1 MMKKYTR
8 RLICFTAALVMLLAL
23 SCSAFAT
30 SSGPLMLTTD
40 LPPAVTLYPGQT
52 HTLSVAVSGAD
63 NISYTWYANGA
74 PIPGATSSP
83 SLTASFNQDALI
95 YVVASAN
102 GYAISSN
109 VCALSVGAG
118 SGTGGN
124 NPGYG
129 EVLPSPTIPDAST
142 MNPNFTGT
150 PSTPTITQ
158 QPQSVRLVPNQPTT
172 LYVGATCPNLGYG
185 IQLQYQWYV
194 SDTNNA
200 ATAAPI
206 AGATAASYTAPGT
219 TADKYYLCAVWST
232 NGLTNSAVVY
242 SNIAGVTYAGG
253 EFKITKQP
261 TGETVQP
268 GESALFIAR
277 ADNAVKHEWR
287 IVSKDTTKTVP
298 ASQAAFYFAGLN
310 VSGETT
316 DTLALS
322 NIPAAM
328 NEWSVECKF
337 TAADGKTLYSN
348 GAIIQVRGAVPT
360 PSATPTVLA
369 TPAPTASPAPTAT
382 VLAGAVPNPSIQ
394 SQPSGAVLSEG
405 QNVTLS
411 VSASGEDPAKGVTL
425 KYQWY
430 RNTQNSNANGTPIS
444 GATSATYVP
453 DTISGSR
460 YYYVGITA
468 TDGTTSSKTIYSS
481 PATVTY
487 TAPINTPSPS
497 PSATPDKDDND
508 KKYDRNPGL
517 GSMLIGPIIAIV
529 IAVIAIGV
537 GMFFLLRSIPGKG
550 KDDPDRYY
558 YDDDDDDDKFVS
570 GLKGKTKS
578 RDRDY
583 YRDDEFDKRR

>member
-1 MMKKYTR
+1 MKKNIR
-8 RLICFTAALVMLLAL
+8 SLICLTAAIVMLLAMG
-23 SCSAFAT
+23 SGAFAA
-30 SSGPLMLTTD
+30 SSGPLQFTTA
-40 LPPAVTLYPGQT
+40 LPPAVTVSPGQT
-52 HTLSVAVSGAD
+52 YTFNVAVTGAD
-63 NISYTWYANGA
+63 NITYTWHSTSG
-74 PIPGATSSP
+74 PIPNAANSP
-83 SLTASFNQDALI
+83 TLTASFTQDTAI
-95 YVVASAN
+95 YVTAQAN
-102 GYAISSN
+102 GFLATSN
-109 VCALSVGAG
+109 VCQLSVGAG
-118 SGTGGN
+118 TGTGGN

-129 EVLPSPTIPDAST
+129 EVLPSPTVPDSST
-142 MNPNFTGT
+142 MDPNFTGT

-194 SDTNNA
+194 SNTNNA

-219 TADKYYLCAVWST
+219 TVDKYYLCAVWST
-232 NGLTNSAVVY
+232 NGLTNSSVVY
-242 SNIAGVTYAGG
+242 SNMAGVTYAGG

-261 TGETVQP
+261 TGETVNV
-268 GESALFIAR
+268 GGSALFIAR

-322 NIPAAM
+322 NIPGAM

-337 TAADGKTLYSN
+337 TSADGKTLYSN
-348 GAIIQVRGAVPT
+348 GAIIKVQGAVPT
-360 PSATPTVLA
+360 PTATPTILA
-369 TPAPTASPAPTAT
+369 TPTPSASPAPTAT

-411 VSASGEDPAKGVTL
+411 VSASGEDAAKGVTL

-444 GATSATYVP
+444 GANGPTYVP

-460 YYYVGITA
+460 YYYVGVTA
-468 TDGTTSSKTIYSS
+468 TDGTTNSKTIYSS

-487 TAPINTPSPS
+487 TAPISTPTPSPS
-497 PSATPDKDDND
+497 AAPDKDDDD

-529 IAVIAIGV
+529 VAVIAIGV
-537 GMFFLLRSIPGKG
+537 GMFFLLRSIPGKD
-550 KDDPDRYY
+550 KNESDRYY
-558 YDDDDDDDKFVS
+558 YDEDDDDDRFMSELKSKTRGRDKE
-570 GLKGKTKS
+570 
-578 RDRDY
+578 Y
-583 YRDDEFDKRR
+583 YRDDEFDRKR

>member
-1 MMKKYTR
+1 MKKYTR
-8 RLICFTAALVMLLAL
+8 RLICFTAAVVMILAMG
-23 SCSAFAT
+23 SSAFA
-30 SSGPLMLTTD
+30 SNSGPLVFHTN
-40 LPPAVTLYPGQT
+40 LPSAVTLSPGQT
-52 HTLSVAVSGAD
+52 HTLSVVVSGAD
-63 NISYTWYANGA
+63 NISYTWHSNSGPIQGA
-74 PIPGATSSP
+74 GNSP
-83 SLTASFNQDALI
+83 SLTASFSQNASI
-95 YVVASAN
+95 YVVVQSNEYVAT
-102 GYAISSN
+102 SN
-109 VCALSVGAG
+109 VCEISVGAG

-124 NPGYG
+124 NPIYG
-129 EVLPSPTIPDAST
+129 EVLPSPNVPSQT
-142 MNPNFTGT
+142 MDPNFTGT
-150 PSTPTITQ
+150 PSTPTIIQ
-158 QPQSVRLVPNQPTT
+158 QPQSTKLIPNQGTT

-194 SDTNNA
+194 SNTNNA

-206 AGATAASYTAPGT
+206 AGATSASYTAPGT
-219 TADKYYLCAVWST
+219 TVDKYYLCAVWST
-232 NGLTNSAVVY
+232 NGLTNSSVVY

-261 TGETVQP
+261 TGETVNP
-268 GESALFIAR
+268 GGSALFIAR

-348 GAIIQVRGAVPT
+348 GAIIQVQGAVPT
-360 PSATPTVLA
+360 PTATPTILA
-369 TPAPTASPAPTAT
+369 TPTPTVSPAPTAT

-444 GATSATYVP
+444 GATSPTYVP

-468 TDGTTSSKTIYSS
+468 TDGTTNSKTIYSS

-497 PSATPDKDDND
+497 PSAAPDKDDSAD

-529 IAVIAIGV
+529 VAVIAIGV
-537 GMFFLLRSIPGKG
+537 GMFFLIRSIGKE
-550 KDDPDRYY
+550 KSEPDRYY
-558 YDDDDDDDKFVS
+558 YDDDEDRYYS
-570 GLKGKTKS
+570 ELKSKVKEKS
-578 RDRDY
+578 RDY
-583 YRDDEFDKRR
+583 YRDDEFDRRK

>member
-1 MMKKYTR
+1 MKKYTK
-8 RLICFTAALVMLLAL
+8 RLICLTAAIVMLLAMG
-23 SCSAFAT
+23 SSAFA
-30 SSGPLMLTTD
+30 SNSGPLQFVTP

-52 HTLSVAVSGAD
+52 HTLSVVVSGAD
-63 NISYTWYANGA
+63 NISYTWYANGTTIA
-74 PIPGATSSP
+74 GAANSP
-83 SLTASFNQDALI
+83 SLTATFSQDAKI

-109 VCALSVGAG
+109 VCELSVGAG

-129 EVLPSPTIPDAST
+129 EVLPSPNVPSQT
-142 MNPNFTGT
+142 MDPNFTGT

-158 QPQSVRLVPNQPTT
+158 QPQGAKLMPGQGTT

-185 IQLQYQWYV
+185 IQLQYQWYI
-194 SDTNNA
+194 SNTNNA

-206 AGATAASYTAPGT
+206 AGATSASYTTPST
-219 TADKYYLCAVWST
+219 NVDKYYLCAVWST
-232 NGLTNSAVVY
+232 NSLTNSSVVY
-242 SNIAGVTYAGG
+242 SNLVGVTYGG
-253 EFKITKQP
+253 NEFKITKQP
-261 TGETVQP
+261 TGETVNV
-268 GESALFIAR
+268 GGSALFIAR

-287 IVSKDTTKTVP
+287 IVSKDTSKTVP
-298 ASQAAFYFAGLN
+298 ASQAGFYFAGLN
-310 VSGETT
+310 VSGEGT

-322 NIPAAM
+322 NIPGSM

-348 GAIIQVRGAVPT
+348 GAIIKVQGAVPT
-360 PSATPTVLA
+360 PTATPTILA
-369 TPAPTASPAPTAT
+369 TPTPTASPAPTAT

-411 VSASGEDPAKGVTL
+411 VSAAGEDPAKGVTL

-444 GATSATYVP
+444 GATGPTYVP

-468 TDGTTSSKTIYSS
+468 TDGTTNSKTIYSS

-487 TAPINTPSPS
+487 TAPISTPTPA
-497 PSATPDKDDND
+497 PSAAPSADAND

-529 IAVIAIGV
+529 VAVIAIGV
-537 GMFFLLRSIPGKG
+537 GMFFLLRSIG
-550 KDDPDRYY
+550 KDKGEPDRYY
-558 YDDDDDDDKFVS
+558 YDEDDDDKFMTE
-570 GLKGKTKS
+570 LKGKNRS

-583 YRDDEFDKRR
+583 YRDDEFDRRR

>member
-1 MMKKYTR
+1 MKKYTK
-8 RLICFTAALVMLLAL
+8 RLICLTAAIVMLLAMG
-23 SCSAFAT
+23 SSAFA
-30 SSGPLMLTTD
+30 SNSGPLQFVTP

-52 HTLSVAVSGAD
+52 HTLSVVVSGAD
-63 NISYTWYANGA
+63 NISYTWYANGTTIA
-74 PIPGATSSP
+74 GAANSP
-83 SLTASFNQDALI
+83 SLTATFSQDAKI

-109 VCALSVGAG
+109 VCELSVGAG

-129 EVLPSPTIPDAST
+129 EVLPSPNVPSQT
-142 MNPNFTGT
+142 MDPNFTGT

-158 QPQSVRLVPNQPTT
+158 QPQGAKLMPGQGTT

-185 IQLQYQWYV
+185 IQLQYQWYI
-194 SDTNNA
+194 SNTNNA

-206 AGATAASYTAPGT
+206 AGATSASYTTPST
-219 TADKYYLCAVWST
+219 NVDKYYLCAVWST
-232 NGLTNSAVVY
+232 NSLTNSSVVY
-242 SNIAGVTYAGG
+242 SNLVGVTYGG
-253 EFKITKQP
+253 NEFKITKQP
-261 TGETVQP
+261 TGETVNV
-268 GESALFIAR
+268 GGSALFIAR

-287 IVSKDTTKTVP
+287 IVSKDTSKTVP
-298 ASQAAFYFAGLN
+298 ASQAGFYFAGLN
-310 VSGETT
+310 VSGEGT

-322 NIPAAM
+322 NIPGSM

-348 GAIIQVRGAVPT
+348 GAIIKVQGAVPT
-360 PSATPTVLA
+360 PTATPTILA
-369 TPAPTASPAPTAT
+369 TPTPTASPAPTAT

-411 VSASGEDPAKGVTL
+411 VSAAGEDPAKGVTL

-444 GATSATYVP
+444 GATGPTYVP

-468 TDGTTSSKTIYSS
+468 TDGTTNSKTIYSS

-487 TAPINTPSPS
+487 TAPISTPTPA
-497 PSATPDKDDND
+497 PSAAPSADAND

-529 IAVIAIGV
+529 VAVIAIGV
-537 GMFFLLRSIPGKG
+537 GMFFLLRSIG
-550 KDDPDRYY
+550 KDKDEPDRYY
-558 YDDDDDDDKFVS
+558 YDEDDDDKFMTE
-570 GLKGKTKS
+570 LKGKSRS

-583 YRDDEFDKRR
+583 YRDI

>member
-1 MMKKYTR
+1 MKKYTK
-8 RLICFTAALVMLLAL
+8 RLICLTAAIVMLLAMG
-23 SCSAFAT
+23 SSAFA
-30 SSGPLMLTTD
+30 SNSGPLQFVTP

-52 HTLSVAVSGAD
+52 HTLSVVVSGAD
-63 NISYTWYANGA
+63 NISYTWYANGTTIA
-74 PIPGATSSP
+74 GAANSP
-83 SLTASFNQDALI
+83 SLTATFSQDAKI

-109 VCALSVGAG
+109 VCELSVGAG

-129 EVLPSPTIPDAST
+129 EVLPSPNVPSQT
-142 MNPNFTGT
+142 MDPNFTGT

-158 QPQSVRLVPNQPTT
+158 QPQGAKLMPGQGTT

-185 IQLQYQWYV
+185 IQLQYQWYI
-194 SDTNNA
+194 SNTNNA

-206 AGATAASYTAPGT
+206 AGATSASYTTPST
-219 TADKYYLCAVWST
+219 NVDKYYLCAVWST
-232 NGLTNSAVVY
+232 NSLTNSSVVY
-242 SNIAGVTYAGG
+242 SNLVGVTYGG
-253 EFKITKQP
+253 NEFKITKQP
-261 TGETVQP
+261 TGETVNV
-268 GESALFIAR
+268 GGSALFIAR

-287 IVSKDTTKTVP
+287 IVSKDTSKTVP
-298 ASQAAFYFAGLN
+298 ASQAGFYFAGLN
-310 VSGETT
+310 VSGEGT

-322 NIPAAM
+322 NIPGSM

-348 GAIIQVRGAVPT
+348 GAIIKVQGAVPT
-360 PSATPTVLA
+360 PTATPTVLA

-411 VSASGEDPAKGVTL
+411 VSAAGEDPAKGVTL

-444 GATSATYVP
+444 GATGPTYVP

-468 TDGTTSSKTIYSS
+468 TDGTTNSKTIYSS

-487 TAPINTPSPS
+487 TAPISTPTPA
-497 PSATPDKDDND
+497 PSAAPSADAND

-529 IAVIAIGV
+529 VAVIAIGV
-537 GMFFLLRSIPGKG
+537 GMFFLLRSIG
-550 KDDPDRYY
+550 KDKGEPDRYY
-558 YDDDDDDDKFVS
+558 YDEDDDDKFMS
-570 GLKGKTKS
+570 EPKGKSRS

-583 YRDDEFDKRR
+583 YRDDEFDRRR

>member
-1 MMKKYTR
+1 MKKYTK
-8 RLICFTAALVMLLAL
+8 RLICLTAAIVMLLAMG
-23 SCSAFAT
+23 SSAFA
-30 SSGPLMLTTD
+30 SNSGPLQFVTP

-52 HTLSVAVSGAD
+52 HTLSVVVSGAD
-63 NISYTWYANGA
+63 NISYTWYANGT
-74 PIPGATSSP
+74 PIAGAANSP
-83 SLTASFNQDALI
+83 SLTATFSQDAKI

-109 VCALSVGAG
+109 VCELSVGAG

-129 EVLPSPTIPDAST
+129 EVLPSPNVPIQT
-142 MNPNFTGT
+142 MDPNFTGT

-158 QPQSVRLVPNQPTT
+158 QPQGAKLMPGQGTT

-185 IQLQYQWYV
+185 IQLQYQWYI
-194 SDTNNA
+194 SNTNNA

-206 AGATAASYTAPGT
+206 AGATSASYTTPST
-219 TADKYYLCAVWST
+219 NVDKYYLCAVWST
-232 NGLTNSAVVY
+232 NGLTNSSVVY
-242 SNIAGVTYAGG
+242 SNLVGVTYGG
-253 EFKITKQP
+253 NEFKITKQP
-261 TGETVQP
+261 TGETVNV
-268 GESALFIAR
+268 GGSALFIAR

-287 IVSKDTTKTVP
+287 IVSKDTSKTVP
-298 ASQAAFYFAGLN
+298 ASQAGFYFAGLN
-310 VSGETT
+310 VSGEGT

-322 NIPAAM
+322 NIPGSM

-348 GAIIQVRGAVPT
+348 GAIIKVQDAVPT
-360 PSATPTVLA
+360 PTATPTVLA

-411 VSASGEDPAKGVTL
+411 VSAAGEDPAKGVTL

-444 GATSATYVP
+444 GATSSTYVP

-468 TDGTTSSKTIYSS
+468 TDGTTNSKTIYSS

-487 TAPINTPSPS
+487 TAPISTPTPA
-497 PSATPDKDDND
+497 PSAAPSADAND

-517 GSMLIGPIIAIV
+517 GSMLIGPIIAIAV
-529 IAVIAIGV
+529 AVIAIGV
-537 GMFFLLRSIPGKG
+537 GMFFLLRSIG
-550 KDDPDRYY
+550 KDKDEPDRYY
-558 YDDDDDDDKFVS
+558 YDEDDDDKFMTE
-570 GLKGKTKS
+570 LKGKSRS

-583 YRDDEFDKRR
+583 YRDDEFDRRR

>member
-1 MMKKYTR
+1 MKKHTR

-23 SCSAFAT
+23 GCSAFAT
-30 SSGPLMLTTD
+30 NSGPLILTTD

-63 NISYTWYANGA
+63 NISYAWYANGT
-74 PIPGATSSP
+74 PIPGAANSP

-95 YVVASAN
+95 HVVASAN

-124 NPGYG
+124 SLGYG

-142 MNPNFTGT
+142 MDPNFTGT

-219 TADKYYLCAVWST
+219 TVDKYYLCAVWST

-337 TAADGKTLYSN
+337 TSADGKTLYSN
-348 GAIIQVRGAVPT
+348 GAIIQVQGAVPT
-360 PSATPTVLA
+360 PTATPTILA
-369 TPAPTASPAPTAT
+369 TPTPTVSPAPTAT
-382 VLAGAVPNPSIQ
+382 ILAGAVPNPSIQ

-444 GATSATYVP
+444 GATSPTYVP

-468 TDGTTSSKTIYSS
+468 TDGTTNSKTIYSS

-487 TAPINTPSPS
+487 TAPISTPSPS
-497 PSATPDKDDND
+497 PSAAPDKDDND

-529 IAVIAIGV
+529 VAVIAIGV
-537 GMFFLLRSIPGKG
+537 GMFFLLRSIG
-550 KDDPDRYY
+550 KDKSDPDRYY
-558 YDDDDDDDKFVS
+558 YDEDDDEDRYYS
-570 GLKGKTKS
+570 ELKSKVKEKS
-578 RDRDY
+578 KEY
-583 YRDDEFDKRR
+583 YRDDEFNRRK

>member
-1 MMKKYTR
+1 MKKYTK
-8 RLICFTAALVMLLAL
+8 RLICLTAAIVMLLAMG
-23 SCSAFAT
+23 SSAFA
-30 SSGPLMLTTD
+30 SNSGPLQFVTP

-52 HTLSVAVSGAD
+52 HTLSVVVSGAD
-63 NISYTWYANGA
+63 NISYTWYANGT
-74 PIPGATSSP
+74 PIAGAANSP
-83 SLTASFNQDALI
+83 SLTATFSQDAKI

-109 VCALSVGAG
+109 VCELSVGAG

-129 EVLPSPTIPDAST
+129 EVLPSPNVPSQT
-142 MNPNFTGT
+142 MDPNFTGT

-158 QPQSVRLVPNQPTT
+158 QPQGAKLMPGQGTT

-185 IQLQYQWYV
+185 IQLQYQWYI
-194 SDTNNA
+194 SNTNNA

-206 AGATAASYTAPGT
+206 AGATSASYTTPST
-219 TADKYYLCAVWST
+219 NVDKYYLCAVWST
-232 NGLTNSAVVY
+232 NSLTNSSVVY
-242 SNIAGVTYAGG
+242 SNLVGVTYGG
-253 EFKITKQP
+253 NEFKITKQP
-261 TGETVQP
+261 TGETVNV
-268 GESALFIAR
+268 GGSALFIAR

-287 IVSKDTTKTVP
+287 IVSKDTSKTVP
-298 ASQAAFYFAGLN
+298 ASQAGFYFAGLN
-310 VSGETT
+310 VSGEGT

-322 NIPAAM
+322 NIPGSM

-348 GAIIQVRGAVPT
+348 GAIIKVQGAVPT
-360 PSATPTVLA
+360 PTATPTILA

-411 VSASGEDPAKGVTL
+411 VSAAGEDPAKGVTL

-444 GATSATYVP
+444 GATGPTYVP

-468 TDGTTSSKTIYSS
+468 TDGTTNSKTIYSS

-487 TAPINTPSPS
+487 TAPISTPTPA
-497 PSATPDKDDND
+497 PSAAPSADAND

-529 IAVIAIGV
+529 VAVIAIGV
-537 GMFFLLRSIPGKG
+537 GMFFLLRSIG
-550 KDDPDRYY
+550 KDKGEPDRYY
-558 YDDDDDDDKFVS
+558 YDEDDDDKFMTE
-570 GLKGKTKS
+570 LKGKSRS

-583 YRDDEFDKRR
+583 YRDDEFDRRR

>member
-1 MMKKYTR
+1 MKKYTK
-8 RLICFTAALVMLLAL
+8 RLICLTAAIVMLLAMG
-23 SCSAFAT
+23 SSAFA
-30 SSGPLMLTTD
+30 SNSGPLQFVTP

-52 HTLSVAVSGAD
+52 HTLSVVVSGAD
-63 NISYTWYANGA
+63 NISYTWYANGTTIA
-74 PIPGATSSP
+74 GAANSP
-83 SLTASFNQDALI
+83 SLTATFSQDAKI

-109 VCALSVGAG
+109 VCELSVGAG

-129 EVLPSPTIPDAST
+129 EVLPSPNVPSQT
-142 MNPNFTGT
+142 MDPNFTGT

-158 QPQSVRLVPNQPTT
+158 QPQGAKLMPGQGTT

-185 IQLQYQWYV
+185 IQLQYQWYI
-194 SDTNNA
+194 SNTNNA

-206 AGATAASYTAPGT
+206 AGATSASYTTPST
-219 TADKYYLCAVWST
+219 NVDKYYLCAVWST
-232 NGLTNSAVVY
+232 NSLTNSSVVY
-242 SNIAGVTYAGG
+242 SNLVGVTYGG
-253 EFKITKQP
+253 NEFKITKQP
-261 TGETVQP
+261 TGETVNV
-268 GESALFIAR
+268 GGSALFIAR

-287 IVSKDTTKTVP
+287 IVSKDTSKTVP
-298 ASQAAFYFAGLN
+298 ASQAGFYFAGLN
-310 VSGETT
+310 VSGEGT

-322 NIPAAM
+322 NIPGSM

-348 GAIIQVRGAVPT
+348 GAIIKVQGAVPT
-360 PSATPTVLA
+360 PTATPTILA
-369 TPAPTASPAPTAT
+369 TPTPTASPAPTAT

-411 VSASGEDPAKGVTL
+411 VSAAGEDPAKGVTL

-444 GATSATYVP
+444 GATGPTYVP

-468 TDGTTSSKTIYSS
+468 TDGTTNSKTIYSS

-487 TAPINTPSPS
+487 TAPISTPTPA
-497 PSATPDKDDND
+497 PSAAPSADAND

-529 IAVIAIGV
+529 VAVIAIGV
-537 GMFFLLRSIPGKG
+537 GMFFLLRSIG
-550 KDDPDRYY
+550 KDKDEPDRYY
-558 YDDDDDDDKFVS
+558 YDEDDDDKFMTE
-570 GLKGKTKS
+570 LKGKSRS

-583 YRDDEFDKRR
+583 YRDDEFDRRR

>member
-1 MMKKYTR
+1 
-8 RLICFTAALVMLLAL
+8 MLLAMG
-23 SCSAFAT
+23 SSAFA
-30 SSGPLMLTTD
+30 SNSGPLQFVTP

-52 HTLSVAVSGAD
+52 YTLSVVVTGAD
-63 NISYTWYANGA
+63 NISYTWYANGTLIA
-74 PIPGATSSP
+74 GAANSP
-83 SLTASFNQDALI
+83 SLTATFSQDAKI

-109 VCALSVGAG
+109 VCELSVGAG

-129 EVLPSPTIPDAST
+129 EVLPSPNVPSQT
-142 MNPNFTGT
+142 MDPNFTGT

-158 QPQSVRLVPNQPTT
+158 QPQSAKLMPGQGTT

-185 IQLQYQWYV
+185 IQLQYQWYI
-194 SDTNNA
+194 SNTNNA
-200 ATAAPI
+200 ANAAPI
-206 AGATAASYTAPGT
+206 AGATSASYTTPST
-219 TADKYYLCAVWST
+219 NVDKYYLCAVWST
-232 NGLTNSAVVY
+232 NGLTNSSVVY
-242 SNIAGVTYAGG
+242 SNLVGVTYGG
-253 EFKITKQP
+253 NEFKITKQP
-261 TGETVQP
+261 TGETVNV
-268 GESALFIAR
+268 GGSALFIAR
-277 ADNAVKHEWR
+277 ANNAVKHEWR
-287 IVSKDTTKTVP
+287 IVSKDTSKTVP
-298 ASQAAFYFAGLN
+298 ASQAGFYFAGLN
-310 VSGETT
+310 VSGEGT

-322 NIPAAM
+322 NIPGSM

-348 GAIIQVRGAVPT
+348 GAIIKVQGAVPT
-360 PSATPTVLA
+360 PTATPTVLA

-411 VSASGEDPAKGVTL
+411 VSAAGEDPAKGVTL

-444 GATSATYVP
+444 GATGPTYVP

-468 TDGTTSSKTIYSS
+468 TDGTTNSKTIYSS

-487 TAPINTPSPS
+487 TAPISTPTPA
-497 PSATPDKDDND
+497 PSAAPSADASD

-529 IAVIAIGV
+529 VAVIAIGV
-537 GMFFLLRSIPGKG
+537 GMFFLLRSIG
-550 KDDPDRYY
+550 KDKGEPDRYY
-558 YDDDDDDDKFVS
+558 YDEDDDDKFMS
-570 GLKGKTKS
+570 EPKGKSRS

-583 YRDDEFDKRR
+583 YRDDEFDRRR